1 MTGLQG
7 KYANGTAGIKLPIYE
22 AMLVRRG
29 AADIGLTKSAYGA
42 NLISRGLE
50 AVAIDRA
57 PALIDKLR
65 VEMDRLGQ
73 VTNDFMAAAES
84 AKSSGSNDADLQ
96 LLAFMIEVLLILRYL
111 VKDDLR
117 LAGEISRK
125 LQRAVGDVR
134 VQGT

>member
-1 MTGLQG
+1 M
-7 KYANGTAGIKLPIYE
+7 
-22 AMLVRRG
+22 VRRW